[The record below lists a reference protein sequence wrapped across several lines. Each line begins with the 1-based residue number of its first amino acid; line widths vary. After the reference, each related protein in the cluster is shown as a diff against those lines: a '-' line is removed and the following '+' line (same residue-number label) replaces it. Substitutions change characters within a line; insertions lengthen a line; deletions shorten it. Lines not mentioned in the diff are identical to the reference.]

1 MATKLAQY
9 DNNKG
14 LTQVKAIATANDK
27 GVRILSN
34 KEFDQRLVLS
44 DTYKSERE
52 VYPAW
57 TGTLVA
63 FKGEGAKLGDVV
75 EYTSKGITYILEVPK
90 EYQNEKNAILVV
102 NHGFIDGKAI
112 IVPSEKGSTIT
123 YEITDK
129 SQIALLQN
137 FPTSDGWYS
146 ADSKFG
152 IPIGNEISSDNSD
165 TRYLYKVQNYVGL
178 LARGLSI
185 LVSYGDRRYVYA
197 DYRSS
202 LRFGVLVDTE
212 AAKVVTASKPEAAAK
227 AEIKIVAN
235 DDFKAALTAAKNEV
249 VSAAALLKDGA
260 LARTQEFFA
269 KIEAQLKE

>member
-178 LARGLSI
+178 LARGII
-185 LVSYGDRRYVYA
+185 LDLRWVVYA
-197 DYRSS
+197 IGQSS
-202 LRFGVLVDTE
+202 NRFGVLVDTE